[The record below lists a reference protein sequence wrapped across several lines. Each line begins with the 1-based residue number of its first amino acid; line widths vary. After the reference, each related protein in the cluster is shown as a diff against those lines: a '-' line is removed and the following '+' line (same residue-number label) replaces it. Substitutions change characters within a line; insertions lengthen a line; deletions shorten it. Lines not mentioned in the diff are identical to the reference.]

1 MSVGAEMALSEF
13 GMTEADL
20 DRAAEIALTN
30 PYYNPRPI
38 EKGAIRALL
47 DDAYYGRRPDM

>member
-1 MSVGAEMALSEF
+1 MALSKF

-20 DRAAEIALTN
+20 DRATELALTN

-47 DDAYYGRRPDM
+47 NDAYYGRRPDM